1 MNAWLIYDRE
11 GAERNQDY
19 IEYHYEAGARYG
31 VTFQLVYAEGFSSEI
46 EMDAAEASQ
55 ERKNES
61 VFNRYPFP
69 EFAIVRTINPQI
81 NRLLEDKNIPTFNN
95 SKVSSITNH
104 KYQCID
110 YISKHTTV
118 PTIPIKLLANKDDSF
133 DEAIRTISTH
143 VGDVI
148 KPVSG
153 HGGAGVMR
161 IPESGLSE
169 EEIIKLLS
177 QGDVISQ
184 PFIDGPGEDVRVYVI
199 GDRIIA
205 AVRRHATDG
214 DFRANASLGGSISRY
229 TLSEKETDYVNQIIR
244 CFDFGM
250 VVIDFIIDKNNNFIF
265 NEIEDV
271 VGARMLYKV
280 YPEIDILDM
289 YIQFITNTN
298 M

>member
-19 IEYHYEAGARYG
+19 IEYHYEVGARYD
-31 VTFQLVYAEGFSSEI
+31 VAFQLVYAEGFSSEI
-46 EMDAAEASQ
+46 EMEAAEASQ

-69 EFAIVRTINPQI
+69 DFAIVRTINPRI
-81 NRLLEDKNIPTFNN
+81 NRLLEDNNIPTFNSN
-95 SKVSSITNH
+95 KVSSITNH

-118 PTIPIKLLANKDDSF
+118 PTIPTTLLTKKEYGTF
-133 DEAIRTISTH
+133 DEVIHYITNHT
-143 VGDVI
+143 GDVI

-250 VVIDFIIDKNNNFIF
+250 VGIDFIIDKNSHFIF

-271 VGARMLYKV
+271 VGARMLYKTH
-280 YPEIDILDM
+280 PEIDILDN
-289 YIQFITNTN
+289 YICYISTHI
-298 M
+298 